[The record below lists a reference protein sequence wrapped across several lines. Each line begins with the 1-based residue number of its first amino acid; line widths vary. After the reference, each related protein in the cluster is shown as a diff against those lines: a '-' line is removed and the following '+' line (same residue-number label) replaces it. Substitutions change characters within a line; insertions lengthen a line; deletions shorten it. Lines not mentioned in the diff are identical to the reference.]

1 MANVFNSF
9 IAYVPLHHNWEG
21 ILLTIFSLLFPSSFL
36 SSIKPDGR
44 YPIPAYF
51 GVGWLTMD
59 AAGVQRGLV
68 GPIIAR
74 FEQRGYKLAAI
85 KLVTPGK
92 EHLEQHCQLLPP
104 KLHKYRGLST
114 TDRCRPRRK
123 ALFPRT
129 D

>member
-1 MANVFNSF
+1 M
-9 IAYVPLHHNWEG
+9 
-21 ILLTIFSLLFPSSFL
+21 
-36 SSIKPDGR
+36 DG
-44 YPIPAYF
+44 
-51 GVGWLTMD
+51 
-59 AAGVQRGLV
+59 AGVQRGLV

-104 KLHKYRGLST
+104 QLHKETPRAKR
-114 TDRCRPRRK
+114 DRQMPTS
-123 ALFPRT
+123 PESPSSP